1 MKALEFEEA
10 EGVARLD
17 HGFPSGVRSSWAVGS
32 FEVFESAG
40 WDWVHER
47 AASLAETLAENLSHH
62 GLEVLPRSRSTLV
75 SWKSADPEAD
85 VARLAEENV
94 IVRYIPAFGV
104 VRASVG
110 AWSSERELDR
120 LVEIVTAG

>member
-1 MKALEFEEA
+1 M
-10 EGVARLD
+10 
-17 HGFPSGVRSSWAVGS
+17 RSAWTVGS
-32 FEVFESAG
+32 LKVFEQAG

-47 AASLAETLAENLSHH
+47 AATLAEQLAHTLAH
-62 GLEVLPRSRSTLV
+62 RGLEVLPRSRSTLV

-85 VARLAEENV
+85 VTRLVEENV

-110 AWSSERELDR
+110 AWSSEHELDR
-120 LVEIVTAG
+120 LVDLVTAG